1 MELVSPEGHNLN
13 ESDMLTWFFNALKR
27 ATKIPF
33 SRFEKE
39 NGGGNVF
46 QDASEMTR
54 DEIKFSNFINR
65 IRSNF
70 KELIIKP
77 LKLQMCMEFPE
88 LKDDE
93 IFLNQ
98 VDINFNSNQ
107 IFEEWKKLANMEKR
121 AQILSTLLGIQTAD
135 EKPYF
140 HIEYLI
146 DKVMKLTPEEKE
158 ENKAYWIKS
167 RGIGAGTAE
176 QVEGSEFGGGGGN
189 PPPGGGGEFGEG
201 GGIQNAP
208 EGGGEGGNPGGAGGE
223 GGAQNP
229 PPEGGEGGSEFEF

>member
-1 MELVSPEGHNLN
+1 
-13 ESDMLTWFFNALKR
+13 MLTWFYNALKR
-27 ATKIPF
+27 ASKIPF

-46 QDASEMTR
+46 SDASEMTR
-54 DEIKFSNFINR
+54 DEVKFSNFINR

-70 KELIIKP
+70 KELIVKS
-77 LKLQMCMEFPE
+77 LRLQMCMEFPE

-98 VDINFNSNQ
+98 IDISFNSNQ

-121 AQILSTLLGIQTAD
+121 SSILSSLLGIQTA
-135 EKPYF
+135 EGQPYF

-146 DKVMKLTPEEKE
+146 DKIMKLTPEEKE

-167 RGIGAGTAE
+167 KGAGSA
-176 QVEGSEFGGGGGN
+176 QGGGEGGEFGGE
-189 PPPGGGGEFGEG
+189 GGGEFGGPQG
-201 GGIQNAP
+201 GEFGG
-208 EGGGEGGNPGGAGGE
+208 EGGGEFGGE
-223 GGAQNP
+223 GGGETPPAQGGGETP
-229 PPEGGEGGSEFEF
+229 PPAQGGGEFEF